1 MSILI
6 IAVIKRGRKKLYISL
21 SPYNVQPKRVERE
34 FKLTA
39 YYKENHK
46 KREEV
51 GDLEYTL
58 TLKENGFIKEIHV
71 ENMDVS
77 EHLQKKGYGKI
88 LMGFCQGIAQASDLR
103 ITLFS
108 LADVVGFYKKCGFH
122 PECKES
128 QDMVWYSKERK
139 KSVKKRF

>member
-1 MSILI
+1 MI
-6 IAVIKRGRKKLYISL
+6 IAIFKRGKKKLYINL

-34 FKLTA
+34 FKLIA

-58 TLKENGFIKEIHV
+58 TLKDGFIKEIHV
-71 ENMDVS
+71 DNMDVS

-108 LADVVGFYKKCGFH
+108 LGDVVGFYRRCGFH
-122 PECKES
+122 PECKDS
-128 QDMVWYSKERK
+128 QDMVWYPKKRK
-139 KSVKKRF
+139 KNAKKRF

>member
-1 MSILI
+1 LI
-6 IAVIKRGRKKLYISL
+6 IAILKKSNKKLYINL
-21 SPYNVQPKRVERE
+21 SPYNIQKSTEKE

-58 TLKENGFIKEIHV
+58 KIKDGFIRRIHV
-71 ENMDVS
+71 DNMDVA
-77 EHLQKKGYGKI
+77 EHLQKKGYGRI
-88 LMGFCQGIAQASDLR
+88 LISFCQAIAQASNLK

-108 LADVVGFYKKCGFH
+108 LIDVVGFYKKCGFH
-122 PECKES
+122 PECKDS
-128 QDMVWYSKERK
+128 QDMVWFPKKRRK
-139 KSVKKRF
+139 KNDKRTKR